1 MRLTHQEQEILKGK
15 HGEAQR
21 IALSVLVDLGE
32 VFGAQ
37 EMMRVSQVHVD
48 MTIYM
53 VDAGVEF
60 AEHLA
65 DLGGKVAV
73 PTSLNPS
80 AIDLE
85 RWKEY
90 RAPAKLLEK
99 SRRLERAYLRMGATP
114 TWTCVPYQQGM
125 IPRFGEQIAWG
136 ESNAIAFANSII
148 GARTNRYG
156 DLMDLCAAIIG
167 KVPKFGLHLTENR
180 KAEVLIHLEE
190 ISREMFENK
199 AIYPLLGFLIGE
211 MAGDRIAAIKGIPQ
225 DITMDS
231 LKGLCAAAASSGA
244 VGLLHIIGVTP
255 EAQSLEMCLQGT
267 RPREIFQIMPHMI
280 QDAEE
285 RLSTAK
291 RDVADVIIVGCP
303 HFSFAEFRELAQLM
317 EGREVNS
324 SVTFWAITSR
334 AVFGWIRN

>member
-1 MRLTHQEQEILKGK
+1 MRLTDQEQEILKGK
-15 HGEAQR
+15 HGEAPR

-32 VFGAQ
+32 VFGAE
-37 EMMRVSQVHVD
+37 EMMRVSQVHID

-60 AEHLA
+60 AEGLA

-90 RAPAKLLEK
+90 RAPAKLLDK

-114 TWTCVPYQQGM
+114 TWTCAPYQQGM

-156 DLMDLCAAIIG
+156 DLMDICAAIIG
-167 KVPKFGLHLTENR
+167 RVPKFGL
-180 KAEVLIHLEE
+180 
-190 ISREMFENK
+190 
-199 AIYPLLGFLIGE
+199 
-211 MAGDRIAAIKGIPQ
+211 
-225 DITMDS
+225 DS
-231 LKGLCAAAASSGA
+231 S
-244 VGLLHIIGVTP
+244 
-255 EAQSLEMCLQGT
+255 QRNQQGN
-267 RPREIFQIMPHMI
+267 
-280 QDAEE
+280 
-285 RLSTAK
+285 
-291 RDVADVIIVGCP
+291 V
-303 HFSFAEFRELAQLM
+303 
-317 EGREVNS
+317 
-324 SVTFWAITSR
+324 
-334 AVFGWIRN
+334 